1 MTFLGLYKY
10 LFTTELLVAEWLF
23 TFRLEKRKRFI
34 WRALGGIALCYLLTA
49 LFPLFDDK
57 YNGWYVSFMFLVLFA
72 ATFGAVAFSYDVP
85 LKNAFFCCLTAYTAQ
100 HLSYE
105 LFRLGLLPF
114 ETLSANDMYG
124 DAPINLAE
132 INYETVLT
140 ALAYIDIYIAVY
152 GVAYFVLGKKIGRAG
167 DLNIRNMN
175 MLLLSSMILLVDI
188 ILNAF
193 TVYITV
199 DYNIV
204 YDVIIGVYNSLCC
217 VLVFYI
223 QRSIIEAKGMKSEL
237 ETVSKLLMQSQ
248 KQYEMRKEEID
259 LINIKCHDLKK
270 RIDDYDGA
278 IDHATVEEIKDM
290 ICIYDANIKTGN
302 AVVDI
307 ILTEKSLACNGK
319 NISLS
324 CMADCSELVF
334 VAEGDLYALFGN
346 IVDNAIEACSRVND
360 PDKKCVSLNVRS
372 ASGCVSVMSEN
383 YFDGELRLG
392 EDGLPVTTK
401 ANTDYHGFGLKS
413 IKTVA
418 EKYGGSVSVLTEGDI
433 FRINVLLPVPARR
446 TKAE

>member
-1 MTFLGLYKY
+1 
-10 LFTTELLVAEWLF
+10 
-23 TFRLEKRKRFI
+23 
-34 WRALGGIALCYLLTA
+34 
-49 LFPLFDDK
+49 
-57 YNGWYVSFMFLVLFA
+57 
-72 ATFGAVAFSYDVP
+72 
-85 LKNAFFCCLTAYTAQ
+85 
-100 HLSYE
+100 
-105 LFRLGLLPF
+105 
-114 ETLSANDMYG
+114 
-124 DAPINLAE
+124 
-132 INYETVLT
+132 
-140 ALAYIDIYIAVY
+140 
-152 GVAYFVLGKKIGRAG
+152 
-167 DLNIRNMN
+167 
-175 MLLLSSMILLVDI
+175 
-188 ILNAF
+188 
-193 TVYITV
+193 
-199 DYNIV
+199 
-204 YDVIIGVYNSLCC
+204 
-217 VLVFYI
+217 
-223 QRSIIEAKGMKSEL
+223 MKSEL

-446 TKAE
+446 TKTE

>member
-1 MTFLGLYKY
+1 MTLLELYKY
-10 LFTTELLVAEWLF
+10 LFTTELLVAEGLF
-23 TFRLEKRKRFI
+23 TFRLAKRKHFAF
-34 WRALGGIALCYLLTA
+34 RALGGIALCYLLTA

-57 YNGWYVSFMFLVLFA
+57 YNGWYVSLMFLVLFA

-114 ETLSANDMYG
+114 ENLNANDMYG
-124 DAPINLAE
+124 NAPVSLAE
-132 INYETVLT
+132 ISYETVLS
-140 ALAYIDIYIAVY
+140 ALAYVDVYIAVY
-152 GVAYFVLGKKIGRAG
+152 GIAYFVLGKKIGRAG
-167 DLNIRNMN
+167 DLNIRSMN

-193 TVYITV
+193 TVYIKS
-199 DYNIV
+199 DYNLV

-223 QRSIIEAKGMKSEL
+223 QRSMIDAKGMKNEL
-237 ETVSKLLMQSQ
+237 ETVSKLLMQAQ

-270 RIDDYDGA
+270 RIEDYDGA
-278 IDHATVEEIKDM
+278 IDHETVEEIKDM
-290 ICIYDANIKTGN
+290 IYIYDANVKTGN

-307 ILTEKSLACNGK
+307 ILTEKSLACYGK

-346 IVDNAIEACSRVND
+346 IVDNAIEACSRVSD
-360 PDKKCVSLNVRS
+360 PDKKCISLNIRS

-383 YFDGELRLG
+383 YFEGELRLG

-401 ANTDYHGFGLKS
+401 SDADFHGFGLKS

-433 FRINVLLPVPARR
+433 FRINVLLPVPSKQE
-446 TKAE
+446 KAE